1 MSDEI
6 RQAMEIVA
14 VRILEDAAF
23 LFANPMD
30 TPPPRDGSW
39 DPVGAQLSWNGP
51 STGTMRV
58 WAGRPLLRIL
68 AANMLGIEDSDP
80 AADKS
85 GCDALCEVLNMVV
98 GNCLTEAWGPGP
110 VFHLDIPSIVERS
123 GLEDDFEEGFWI
135 SADDHPV
142 LFRNES
148 P

>member
-30 TPPPRDGSW
+30 GPHPTGTSW
-39 DPVGAQLSWNGP
+39 DPVGARLSWTGP
-51 STGTMRV
+51 STGTMQV
-58 WAGRPLLRIL
+58 WAARPLLKIL
-68 AANMLGIEDSDP
+68 AANMLGIEDTDP
-80 AADKS
+80 VAEKS

-98 GNCLTEAWGPGP
+98 GNSLTEAWGPGP
-110 VFHLDIPSIVERS
+110 VFHLAIPEILDVSRLS
-123 GLEDDFEEGFWI
+123 DDAEEGFWI
-135 SADDHPV
+135 SADDHPI
-142 LFRNES
+142 LFRNLA